1 MPDIRRFWRVIAHEP
16 AIQIKAKSS
25 EAQTHS
31 AEILNGIVEAA
42 RDNGIKTTPAPKLIG
57 LGAER

>member
-1 MPDIRRFWRVIAHEP
+1 VVPDIRRFWRVIAHEP

-31 AEILNGIVEAA
+31 AEILKACWKAA
-42 RDNGIKTTPAPKLIG
+42 TNNRIKGQA